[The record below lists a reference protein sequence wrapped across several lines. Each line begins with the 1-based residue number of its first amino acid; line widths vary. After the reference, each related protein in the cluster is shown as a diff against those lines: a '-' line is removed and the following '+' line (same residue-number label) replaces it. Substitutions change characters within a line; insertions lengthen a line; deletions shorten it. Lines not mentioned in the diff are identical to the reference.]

1 MLKWVF
7 LYSDDGDH
15 YESDSERGT
24 HTRRGREYRDKDS
37 DSLDSTEKR
46 DHNNS
51 KPATPARTKPTAANV
66 KKLDLG
72 AAAHYGK
79 DSGSLVS
86 NWLLCFLSFSVFP
99 SAFCPSYFSSH
110 TLLYVQFYDFLL

>member
-1 MLKWVF
+1 MTGKFILKYVF
-7 LYSDDGDH
+7 LYSDDGDN

-24 HTRRGREYRDKDS
+24 QTRRGREYRDKDS

-51 KPATPARTKPTAANV
+51 KPGTPSRTKPSAANV
-66 KKLDLG
+66 KKIDLG

-79 DSGSLVS
+79 DPSSLVS
-86 NWLLCFLSFSVFP
+86 
-99 SAFCPSYFSSH
+99 
-110 TLLYVQFYDFLL
+110 